1 MHMELT
7 GTELARYHLA
17 GCLIAGA
24 QFSCGDVVFTEACI
38 ELVVGDDEGSFTSPL
53 VMQLDELTDFKINAR
68 SNTIRIQ
75 YPWDLGHAWATKNG
89 FTLDASQQTVI
100 FITAGLDKEDMV
112 HFTTFIVNTLAQ
124 AHHERS
130 ISHVSARSA
139 VDAASMARGSVMR
152 VDAPTAGG
160 AANGD
165 DGHAENAS
173 RSSIA
178 SESPRRGAASSSS
191 SVAAAANASLSAISP
206 APETPPSPRESGR
219 NTEQPRVILSTP
231 NATHLPAPIAK
242 TKVPPPPLP
251 DDQAPAA
258 TAKKNAKGQPLPP
271 ATKVD
276 ATLAQSSKKAA
287 VRSRDEDEDNMT
299 IGAMIS
305 GKKKHRT
312 EKLQEE
318 VPAGGAYDFSS
329 MLVDDDEGHSPAKE
343 KDLDRKEAKAKDARK
358 WPPAVVAASPLYFK
372 KREVAPVAA
381 APPMPAKKQAA
392 AAAKKQRSVPAA
404 KVEPTVDSSKKAKT
418 DATVA
423 RASVAPSVAALPPR
437 PTAAA
442 VAPALAAVAPA
453 QAAAKPLKPTATS
466 TAAPA
471 TTGAAF
477 APADDAIVLSPTFLH
492 RPNAIVMPTPRH
504 GAAFPAGRGATLHSK
519 DGAKEERQQI
529 SDLKSLIDGGL
540 GDDNFE
546 SLLKHV
552 AGLAKAKREAKARQE
567 KSRLKIDGTE
577 VARCVSQ
584 LLSRFAQESQT
595 RRQQVQQYYS
605 KRYDDTIAGILACK
619 EALALVQDR
628 LTTVTTTVD
637 KTMDSLTHIKERMQL
652 DMQRWDAAELMDCTA
667 ATASI
672 QQKLLL
678 LHSCDGS

>member
-152 VDAPTAGG
+152 VDATTAGG
-160 AANGD
+160 VADGD
-165 DGHAENAS
+165 DGRAETGS

-178 SESPRRGAASSSS
+178 SESPRRASFSSSAA
-191 SVAAAANASLSAISP
+191 AAAANGSLSAISP
-206 APETPPSPRESGR
+206 ASETPPSPRESGR
-219 NTEQPRVILSTP
+219 NANQPRVILSTP
-231 NATHLPAPIAK
+231 NATLLPTPIATKMVHLPPSSLPDERA
-242 TKVPPPPLP
+242 PLP
-251 DDQAPAA
+251 
-258 TAKKNAKGQPLPP
+258 TTKKNGKGQPLLP
-271 ATKVD
+271 ATKAD
-276 ATLAQSSKKAA
+276 PAHEKSSKRAA
-287 VRSRDEDEDNMT
+287 VRSREEDEDNMT
-299 IGAMIS
+299 IGAMI
-305 GKKKHRT
+305 GTKKKHRL
-312 EKLQEE
+312 EKPQEV
-318 VPAGGAYDFSS
+318 VPSGGAYDFSS
-329 MLVDDDEGHSPAKE
+329 MLVDDEEGHSPAKE
-343 KDLDRKEAKAKDARK
+343 KDARK
-358 WPPAVVAASPLYFK
+358 KASAVIAASPLYFK
-372 KREVAPVAA
+372 KRDVAPVT
-381 APPMPAKKQAA
+381 PPMPAKKQAA
-392 AAAKKQRSVPAA
+392 PAAKKQKSVPAAAAA
-404 KVEPTVDSSKKAKT
+404 KVEPTVAGDSSKKAKA
-418 DATVA
+418 DAAEAKA
-423 RASVAPSVAALPPR
+423 RVAPSAAAPPPR
-437 PTAAA
+437 PPPAAA
-442 VAPALAAVAPA
+442 APAVAAAAPPP
-453 QAAAKPLKPTATS
+453 AAAKPLKPTAAPVP
-466 TAAPA
+466 AAA
-471 TTGAAF
+471 GAAF
-477 APADDAIVLSPTFLH
+477 AAADDAIVLSPTFLH

-504 GAAFPAGRGATLHSK
+504 GAAFPAGRGVTLNGK
-519 DGAKEERQQI
+519 DNAREERQQM

-567 KSRLKIDGTE
+567 KSRLKIDSTE

-584 LLSRFAQESQT
+584 LLSRFAHESQT

-628 LTTVTTTVD
+628 LTTVTATVD

-678 LHSCDGS
+678 LHSCESS